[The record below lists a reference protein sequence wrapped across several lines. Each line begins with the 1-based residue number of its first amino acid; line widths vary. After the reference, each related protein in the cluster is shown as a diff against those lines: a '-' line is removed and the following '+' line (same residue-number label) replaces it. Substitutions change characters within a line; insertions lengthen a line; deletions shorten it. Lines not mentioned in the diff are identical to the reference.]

1 MAMVTLHSTRTVTKT
16 LLVIQLSL
24 SVSQAAYSHTQS
36 PQPMPS
42 SGISTSYSSS
52 RPFPS
57 FHAFCKM
64 ALDTSIFL
72 LWNLPLY
79 PHGTFPFS
87 PRSIYHTVVG
97 LNFLRMV
104 PGWRCRFVVASLL
117 RIHRVWLL
125 QLGGREDLCLYIS
138 YYLNLIQVY

>member
-1 MAMVTLHSTRTVTKT
+1 MLSFLMAMVTLQSTRTVTKT

-42 SGISTSYSSS
+42 PGITTPYLSSCT
-52 RPFPS
+52 FPS
-57 FHAFCKM
+57 FHTFRKM

-72 LWNLPLY
+72 LGNLPLY

-104 PGWRCRFVVASLL
+104 PAWRCRFVVASLP
-117 RIHRVWLL
+117 RIHRV
-125 QLGGREDLCLYIS
+125 
-138 YYLNLIQVY
+138 